1 MLGLPG
7 RNEAAPY
14 YYRYID
20 RVSSHDILQA
30 LELQREEAL
39 SFLRSITEEK
49 SLSRYSPGKWSIRQ
63 LLNHINDCE
72 RLFVFR
78 AFWFARGFSSALPSF
93 DQDVAAAAA
102 IADEHSWAN
111 HIQEFSGIRESTIGF
126 FRDLPQEAWMRT
138 GTASENPF
146 TVRSLGYIIVG
157 HADHHLSIV
166 RERYL

>member
-102 IADEHSWAN
+102 IAHEHSWAN

>member
-30 LELQREEAL
+30 LDLQREEAL
-39 SFLRSITEEK
+39 SFLHSITEEK
-49 SLSRYSPGKWSIRQ
+49 SLSRYAPGKWSIRQ
-63 LLNHINDCE
+63 VLNHINDCE

-78 AFWFARGFSSALPSF
+78 AFWFARGFSSPLPSF
-93 DQDVAAAAA
+93 DQDVAASAA

-111 HIQEFSGIRESTIGF
+111 HIQEFSGIRQSTIGF